1 MLSVTRKA
9 IDQCWSVLTM
19 NAAFRLRRQA
29 FSDTEVLFPGITINR
44 SDYYKSDLFFIL
56 LLAWLGANGR
66 IAWA

>member
-1 MLSVTRKA
+1 
-9 IDQCWSVLTM
+9 M